1 MIDCAIRLDV
11 RDSQP
16 LARAFTLARGDEN
29 AVRLLLRFFD
39 GEEELG
45 QQTGDYATLSLRK
58 FGEETSTDYL
68 LTRADGAY
76 ALTVTAAMAASEG
89 VYLATAVLYDQED
102 MRLTVGR
109 FCFAVRDDLNL
120 PADGAL
126 SQQQVT
132 LLQQALGAIAL
143 LHDEAEALAAEG
155 EALADYAQEQGDYA
169 KLWGDAAKGI
179 VEGAGTTTWE
189 TLAGKPSA
197 FPPAA
202 HSHSALDS
210 AASAATASTL
220 VKRDALGRFQA
231 AAPAAEADVARKA
244 EVDAVAQAKADAA
257 AVFTVALDRKS
268 VV

>member
-11 RDSQP
+11 RDAQP

-68 LTRADGAY
+68 LTRTDGAY

-126 SQQQVT
+126 SQQHVT

-155 EALADYAQEQGDYA
+155 EALADYAQEQGCLLY
-169 KLWGDAAKGI
+169 
-179 VEGAGTTTWE
+179 TS
-189 TLAGKPSA
+189 PS
-197 FPPAA
+197 P
-202 HSHSALDS
+202 
-210 AASAATASTL
+210 
-220 VKRDALGRFQA
+220 RD
-231 AAPAAEADVARKA
+231 
-244 EVDAVAQAKADAA
+244 
-257 AVFTVALDRKS
+257 
-268 VV
+268 

>member
-89 VYLATAVLYDQED
+89 VYLATAVL
-102 MRLTVGR
+102 
-109 FCFAVRDDLNL
+109 
-120 PADGAL
+120 
-126 SQQQVT
+126 
-132 LLQQALGAIAL
+132 
-143 LHDEAEALAAEG
+143 
-155 EALADYAQEQGDYA
+155 
-169 KLWGDAAKGI
+169 
-179 VEGAGTTTWE
+179 
-189 TLAGKPSA
+189 
-197 FPPAA
+197 
-202 HSHSALDS
+202 
-210 AASAATASTL
+210 
-220 VKRDALGRFQA
+220 
-231 AAPAAEADVARKA
+231 
-244 EVDAVAQAKADAA
+244 
-257 AVFTVALDRKS
+257 
-268 VV
+268 